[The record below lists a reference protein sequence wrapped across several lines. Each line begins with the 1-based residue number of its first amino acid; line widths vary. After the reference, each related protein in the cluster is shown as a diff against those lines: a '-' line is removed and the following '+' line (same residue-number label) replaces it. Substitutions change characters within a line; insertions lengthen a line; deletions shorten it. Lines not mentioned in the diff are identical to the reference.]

1 MKGIKTIYV
10 YLFLG
15 LCHYAFILLIIL
27 LFVCV
32 VAGPSAPA
40 AAAGSAPGRG
50 GVPDRGRALVDPVP
64 FNCYNDPDADNP
76 IPPFTPSWPAGIHFR
91 QRLLRGT
98 MTKAVEFTFFYR
110 RNDKYSS

>member
-1 MKGIKTIYV
+1 MKGIKTIFV
-10 YLFLG
+10 YLFLS
-15 LCHYAFILLIIL
+15 LCRYAFILLITL

-40 AAAGSAPGRG
+40 AAAGSAPGCG
-50 GVPDRGRALVDPVP
+50 GVRGHGRARVDPVP
-64 FNCYNDPDADNP
+64 FNSHNDPDAGNP
-76 IPPFTPSWPAGIHFR
+76 IPPFTPSWPAGFHFG